1 MKYRRFPIL
10 VIFVSFLLLAG
21 CRPGLVSTPESIPSR
36 AAPAEVTPIQT
47 PTPAQTAALALPIGT
62 AEETRPDDLN
72 IPYTENNPLTDPE
85 EILRIL
91 DILQGRE
98 LAWFSRPGWLQF
110 TTNTADASDYTRIEH
125 LWVHV
130 TDDNLACREQFVY
143 FESEGII
150 LPYTI
155 RPEQGIAGRGG
166 IHPKDLEHERTLIVE
181 QTYGAGPAC
190 TLKSNWIKTFQVGDD
205 DNNFIIHDEA
215 AHFRTFVNRNAPGI
229 EGRFRAWVE
238 EVEGEPILVVE
249 LERIFENSSLAG
261 GILDPLTGTLN
272 SYVRELHWDYI
283 DLETGL
289 QRRTRG
295 EYIDENGRSLN
306 TWRSGTNIGV
316 LFHYKFYEVLP
327 EPVALAY
334 DQSVQALRVILQ
346 GDNQ

>member
-10 VIFVSFLLLAG
+10 VIIVSFLLLVG
-21 CRPGLVSTPESIPSR
+21 CRPGLVSTPESIPPR
-36 AAPAEVTPIQT
+36 AAPTEVAPIQT
-47 PTPAQTAALALPIGT
+47 PALAKTAALALPEGI
-62 AEETRPDDLN
+62 AEEMRPDDLV

-98 LAWFSRPGWLQF
+98 LAWFSRPGWLLF
-110 TTNTADASDYTRIEH
+110 TTNTADASDYTRIEN

-130 TDDNLACREQFVY
+130 IDENLACREQFVY
-143 FESEGII
+143 FESERII

-166 IHPKDLEHERTLIVE
+166 INPNDLEHERTVIVT

-215 AHFRTFVNRNAPGI
+215 AHFRTFVNRNTPGI
-229 EGRFRAWVE
+229 EGMFRAWVE
-238 EVEGEPILVVE
+238 EIDGEPTLVVE
-249 LERIFENSSLAG
+249 LETIYENSSLAG
-261 GILDPLTGTLN
+261 GILDPLTGSLN
-272 SYVRELHWDYI
+272 SYAREMQWVYI

-289 QRRTRG
+289 QARTR
-295 EYIDENGRSLN
+295 EAYYDENGEQLN
-306 TWRSGTNIGV
+306 IWRSGTNFGV
-316 LFHYKFYEVLP
+316 LFHYKFYEELP

-334 DQSVQALRVILQ
+334 DQAAQALSVFLQ
-346 GDNQ
+346 EVK